1 MRYYSAP
8 RRALRGVRQ
17 LLYPRRCPFC
27 NAVLGSIRT
36 CPDCAEE
43 VDRLR
48 RKPGIRLDAS
58 QHYLGGLSGAAAPFR
73 YEGCV
78 RRAILR
84 AKYQAAPWTAVE
96 LGVVLAELAFGS
108 EVRMRGAEPV
118 PQRVEGARLGYDCIV
133 PVPASSR
140 RRGYNVPERMAN
152 IKFIAVSR
160 SLSGILDYVTN
171 REKTVERLISGDN
184 CMAQTAQD
192 EFEAVKK
199 QFRKTD
205 GRSYYHIVQAFAPD
219 DPLDFDTA
227 HEIGLKFAEYFK
239 GYQCVVVTHMNTAHI
254 HNHIIMNSVNFE
266 NGQKF
271 HQSAREMQQAKEY
284 SNQLCREYGLSFT
297 ESKADPFRIPAWKKR
312 LCRTIKEAMENCAT
326 REEFIAF
333 MAEYGYKVRWEANQ
347 KYITYTTPENVRCRD
362 NKLFDQTLLRSSMEA
377 YFDMGGCEY
386 LESRIDATEY
396 GELLPTVD
404 DAVCG
409 LISILDAMNTGDND
423 RFHLE
428 TLHHSKQEIRRILE
442 RGGKIDRTVEYA
454 VDDED
459 EEYEQ
464 YHGFSMRM

>member
-1 MRYYSAP
+1 
-8 RRALRGVRQ
+8 
-17 LLYPRRCPFC
+17 
-27 NAVLGSIRT
+27 
-36 CPDCAEE
+36 
-43 VDRLR
+43 
-48 RKPGIRLDAS
+48 
-58 QHYLGGLSGAAAPFR
+58 
-73 YEGCV
+73 
-78 RRAILR
+78 
-84 AKYQAAPWTAVE
+84 
-96 LGVVLAELAFGS
+96 
-108 EVRMRGAEPV
+108 
-118 PQRVEGARLGYDCIV
+118 
-133 PVPASSR
+133 
-140 RRGYNVPERMAN
+140 MAN

-171 REKTVERLISGDN
+171 REKTVERLISGVN

-266 NGQKF
+266 TGQKF

-333 MAEYGYKVRWEANQ
+333 MAEYGYKVRWEPNQ
-347 KYITYTTPENVRCRD
+347 KYITYTTQENVRCRD

-428 TLHHSKQEIRRILE
+428 TLHHSKQEIQRILE